1 MNIKFQIF
9 ILVVVYII
17 IIGIQY
23 KFYNQKNKRH
33 KEKMKKINE
42 EILFNKTHSKELDKF
57 FYQEL
62 IKRKE
67 LLKTMSYE
75 DWIEYNQ
82 KNIEINFKGQ
92 KYYFSVWRHIKNMDR
107 FILKCYKY
115 TEYLNDDRENLLD
128 RIESHYVYG
137 RKNKPSKDILK
148 MIYNADEKPYSKFAH
163 FWIPREYDDQIRKIT
178 ISLNYDD
185 EKGNK
190 GVILLSYV
198 THNSSNK
205 YFTDYLQVS
214 KNILFPISIFI
225 FIFSIIL
232 LFINKNNKFGVIK
245 SIIFMLILNLYIFTF
260 IMKYE
265 KDRSTEGENKKD
277 ENINSGI
284 LSVSFLIG
292 VNIFII
298 SKLDKEKEKKNNSF
312 FLESAFLFILVLIS
326 LLLSSF
332 KNSNHKDIL
341 DVTKQR
347 LAKELFFNITILLNI
362 YIIVNFG
369 VYLFFGKKLQNL
381 K

>member
-1 MNIKFQIF
+1 LRLHGQKSKIKVGFF
-9 ILVVVYII
+9 TRTGL
-17 IIGIQY
+17 
-23 KFYNQKNKRH
+23 NKS
-33 KEKMKKINE
+33 
-42 EILFNKTHSKELDKF
+42 HSKELEKY

-62 IKRKE
+62 SKRRE

-75 DWIEYNQ
+75 DWVEYNQ
-82 KNIEINFKGQ
+82 KNIEIHFKGR

-107 FILKCYKY
+107 FILKCYQY
-115 TEYLNDDRENLLD
+115 TDYLNDDRENLLE
-128 RIESHYVYG
+128 RVESHYVYG
-137 RKNKPSKDILK
+137 RKHKPSKDILK
-148 MIYNADEKPYSKFAH
+148 MIYNSNEQPYGKFEH
-163 FWIPREYDDQIRKIT
+163 FWIPREYDDQIRKTT

-190 GVILLSYV
+190 GVIVLSYV
-198 THNSSNK
+198 TYNASKK
-205 YFTDYLQVS
+205 YFTDYLKVS
-214 KNILFPISIFI
+214 KNTLFPLSIFT

-232 LFINKNNKFGVIK
+232 LVINKNNKFGLVK
-245 SIIFMLILNLYIFTF
+245 SIIFILMLNIYIFTF
-260 IMKYE
+260 IIKDE

-284 LSVSFLIG
+284 LSVSFLVG

-298 SKLDKEKEKKNNSF
+298 SKLDKEKDKDKDNNSF

-332 KNSNHKDIL
+332 KNTNHNDII

-347 LAKELFFNITILLNI
+347 LNKELFFNITILLNI
-362 YIIVNFG
+362 YIIVNFAF
-369 VYLFFGKKLQNL
+369 YIFFGKKII